1 MGNVKISIFETAM
14 ENETALA
21 APTARLYIYK
31 KGEVLK
37 KKQQRSLFVT
47 SATNYVK
54 FQCTKAS

>member
-1 MGNVKISIFETAM
+1 M

-21 APTARLYIYK
+21 APTARLYIYIYK